1 MASSVPV
8 VSPKDVTIRAAVVD
22 DAAAIA
28 AVRVEGWRNV
38 YRGVIPDAY
47 LDAMRIEDSTALW
60 ARILSV
66 PSSDK
71 RIVFVAEDAS
81 GVLGFSA
88 AMRLAEPKFG
98 VQAELT
104 GIYLRPHAQ
113 HLGIGRKLVAAAA
126 RACIAENAPD
136 MLVWVI
142 TQNETARKFYESLGA
157 ELMAG
162 QPFSW
167 DGLELHETGYCWR
180 DLGSLIAACEGH

>member
-1 MASSVPV
+1 MLG
-8 VSPKDVTIRAAVVD
+8 

-28 AVRVEGWRNV
+28 AVRVESWRAT

-47 LDAMRIEDSTALW
+47 LDGMRVEDSTSLW
-60 ARILSV
+60 QRILST
-66 PSSDK
+66 PTGDK
-71 RIVFVAEDAS
+71 RMVYVAEDAS
-81 GVLGFSA
+81 GVFGFAA
-88 AMRLAEPKFG
+88 AMKLNEPKFG

-104 GIYLRPHAQ
+104 GIYLTPQAQ
-113 HLGIGRKLVAAAA
+113 RLGFGRKLMAAAA
-126 RACIAENAPD
+126 RACLAENAPD

-167 DGLELHETGYCWR
+167 DDLELHETGYCWR